1 MSKEAI
7 SSVMSADED
16 SELAA
21 FVLDECERRLRA
33 YDAQPR
39 DVREHYETE
48 IEVLSGG
55 YAWRQ
60 LFELVQNAAD
70 AIGEAGDTEGRI
82 HIALEAGHIVAA
94 NTGAP
99 LDKGGIVALLNARSS
114 SKRAGQIGRFGIGFK
129 SLLKLGGAVELVSR
143 TVGLRFDPDW
153 CRRTIRERLGLDSD
167 AIAPSMRL
175 AQPLE
180 PETSASPLASAPYAW
195 ATTVVTAEVADPS
208 VRERIVAEMA
218 AFPAEFLLF
227 LDADVELVLD
237 VAGGP
242 LRIITRRSEGE
253 VMVVGDEHTETRWRL
268 FQRRVAIEDEAARA
282 DAMHLQARDEVPLAW
297 AVPLGGREAAGMFWA
312 FFPTQS
318 QTLAAGILNA
328 PWKLNSDRTNVIQ
341 GAWNEA
347 LMKEAA
353 SLIADHI
360 GDLATPDDPGAPV
373 AALPRQLE
381 RQDELAASLVRP
393 LWDLL
398 VDRPIVADGDSG
410 LRCGRELV
418 RHPIEDGELLRR
430 WRDLAGSDRA
440 RALVHPACQSG
451 RRRAARL
458 DALARE
464 TAARSPVG
472 KATALPV
479 IAEAAWLEQA
489 ASAEPAPAR
498 DGTCQR
504 L

>member
-242 LRIITRRSEGE
+242 LRIITSAARWK
-253 VMVVGDEHTETRWRL
+253 WRL
-268 FQRRVAIEDEAARA
+268 RI
-282 DAMHLQARDEVPLAW
+282 
-297 AVPLGGREAAGMFWA
+297 GG
-312 FFPTQS
+312 
-318 QTLAAGILNA
+318 
-328 PWKLNSDRTNVIQ
+328 
-341 GAWNEA
+341 
-347 LMKEAA
+347 
-353 SLIADHI
+353 
-360 GDLATPDDPGAPV
+360 
-373 AALPRQLE
+373 
-381 RQDELAASLVRP
+381 
-393 LWDLL
+393 
-398 VDRPIVADGDSG
+398 
-410 LRCGRELV
+410 
-418 RHPIEDGELLRR
+418 
-430 WRDLAGSDRA
+430 
-440 RALVHPACQSG
+440 
-451 RRRAARL
+451 
-458 DALARE
+458 
-464 TAARSPVG
+464 
-472 KATALPV
+472 
-479 IAEAAWLEQA
+479 
-489 ASAEPAPAR
+489 
-498 DGTCQR
+498 
-504 L
+504 